1 MTRRRQNLRG
11 AQDDER
17 GVGVA
22 MTKSIMPDHPILEL
36 LRKRWSPRA
45 FADRPVE
52 PTKLQSLLE
61 AARWAPSSSNEQ
73 PWNFLVA
80 TKDNRAEFDRML
92 ACLFEK
98 NQSWAKNVP
107 VLMITVAAKNFA
119 HSGKPNRHAFHDIGL
134 AVSDMI
140 TQATALD
147 LFVHQMAGFSP
158 DKARETY
165 SIPDTHEAVTAIA
178 VGYLG
183 DPNTLPDDLRE
194 RELERS
200 TRKPLNQF
208 VFTRKWGESAEWA
221 G

>member
-1 MTRRRQNLRG
+1 MSKIIN
-11 AQDDER
+11 
-17 GVGVA
+17 
-22 MTKSIMPDHPILEL
+22 PDHPILDF

-52 PTKLQSLLE
+52 PTKLQSVLE

-73 PWNFLVA
+73 PWNFIVA
-80 TKDNRAEFDRML
+80 SKDNAQEFDRML

-98 NQSWAKNVP
+98 NQAWAKNAP
-107 VLMITVAAKNFA
+107 MLMISVAAKNFA
-119 HSGKPNRHAFHDIGL
+119 QSGKPNRHYFHDVGL

-165 SIPDTHEAVTAIA
+165 GIPETHEPVAAIA

-183 DPNTLPDDLRE
+183 DPDLLPGDLRE
-194 RELERS
+194 RELKPS
-200 TRKPLNQF
+200 TRKPLKEF
-208 VFTRKWGESAEWA
+208 VFTGKWREPAPWTG
-221 G
+221 